1 MEDPQYKDYQNRLN
15 NLLSNPEILKK
26 MNDFNLK
33 KRLSEPESRIV
44 NMSKKMFL
52 EQEKK
57 QIKMKLQK
65 LLLLKLNN
73 I

>member
-57 QIKMKLQK
+57 QIKMKV
-65 LLLLKLNN
+65 N
-73 I
+73 